1 MRGVNKL
8 TLLGNLGADPEL
20 RYFPDGTPAA
30 KISLAVG
37 EYWKDKKTN
46 EPRER
51 TDWFTVLFTHN
62 LALTVNEMLRKG
74 DTVLVCG
81 KIKSRSYTDSKTGL
95 PREVWEVHADE
106 MQIIKTKNRDDAA
119 DDAHPFADNHSTPSN
134 NADGINESDHQ
145 YF

>member
-62 LALTVNEMLRKG
+62 LALTVNKMLRKG
-74 DTVLVCG
+74 DTILVWG

-106 MQIIKTKNRDDAA
+106 MQIIKTKNRGDAA
-119 DDAHPFADNHSTPSN
+119 DDAHPFANDHGSPPNST
-134 NADGINESDHQ
+134 DVINESDHQ